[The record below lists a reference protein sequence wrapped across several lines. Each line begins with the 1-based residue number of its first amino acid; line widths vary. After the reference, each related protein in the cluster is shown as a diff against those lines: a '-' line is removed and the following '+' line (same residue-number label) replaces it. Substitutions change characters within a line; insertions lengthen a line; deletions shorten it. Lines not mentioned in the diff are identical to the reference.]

1 MGKIVKF
8 LREVVAEGEDE
19 RIALV
24 VRERIEHS
32 IVFQEH
38 ADLPSGLS
46 ARGLVR
52 RDADGS
58 LFTQIVIDG
67 QPDARDEADLDRLDA
82 SIRDVVGMPP
92 ADRDGL

>member
-1 MGKIVKF
+1 
-8 LREVVAEGEDE
+8 
-19 RIALV
+19 
-24 VRERIEHS
+24 
-32 IVFQEH
+32 
-38 ADLPSGLS
+38 
-46 ARGLVR
+46 VR

-58 LFTQIVIDG
+58 LFTQTVIDG